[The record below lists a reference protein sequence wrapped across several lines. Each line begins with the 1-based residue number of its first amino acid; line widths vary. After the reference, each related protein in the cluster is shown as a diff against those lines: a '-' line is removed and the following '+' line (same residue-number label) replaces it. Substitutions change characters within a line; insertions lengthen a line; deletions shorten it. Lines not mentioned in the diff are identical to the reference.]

1 MDERFGRGDHPW
13 SPEGIF
19 IDEFRFVPS
28 AEPEAQPYPCLKY
41 ANYFNFN
48 LNLQLTIVIALTS
61 KSKVHKPKPSRV
73 VSGTTPEDS
82 ILNLCI
88 KLCSILGLP
97 KSIGLIYGAVFA
109 SPKPVEAGQICLKL
123 KISRGSVSQGLRF
136 LKELGAIRS
145 EGLNGNRAE
154 HFVAEDHLRKAIET
168 FVSQKI
174 GPAFEELGEEVA
186 RLEKDPSQPLPEDLK
201 EKLETIRRWH
211 SHGKLLLPLVT
222 GFLKTMPLL
231 TKK

>member
-1 MDERFGRGDHPW
+1 
-13 SPEGIF
+13 
-19 IDEFRFVPS
+19 
-28 AEPEAQPYPCLKY
+28 
-41 ANYFNFN
+41 
-48 LNLQLTIVIALTS
+48 VIALTS

-82 ILNLCI
+82 ILNLCV

-97 KSIGLIYGAVFA
+97 KSIGLIYGAVFVSA
-109 SPKPVEAGQICLKL
+109 KPVEAGQVCRKL

-136 LKELGAIRS
+136 LRELGAIRS

-154 HFVAEDHLRKAIET
+154 HFVAEDHLRKAVEM
-168 FVSQKI
+168 FVSKKI
-174 GPAFEELGEEVA
+174 GPAFEELGEEMV
-186 RLEKDPSQPLPEDLK
+186 RLGKDPSQHLPEDLR

-231 TKK
+231 TKMK

>member
-1 MDERFGRGDHPW
+1 M
-13 SPEGIF
+13 
-19 IDEFRFVPS
+19 
-28 AEPEAQPYPCLKY
+28 
-41 ANYFNFN
+41 
-48 LNLQLTIVIALTS
+48 
-61 KSKVHKPKPSRV
+61 

-97 KSIGLIYGAVFA
+97 KSIGLIYGAVFVSA
-109 SPKPVEAGQICLKL
+109 KPVEAGQICRKL

-154 HFVAEDHLRKAIET
+154 HFVAEDHLRKAVER
-168 FVSQKI
+168 FVSKKI
-174 GPAFEELGEEVA
+174 GPAFEELGEEVE
-186 RLEKDPSQPLPEDLK
+186 RLEKAPDQPLPEDLK

-222 GFLKTMPLL
+222 GFLKTIPLL
-231 TKK
+231 PKK